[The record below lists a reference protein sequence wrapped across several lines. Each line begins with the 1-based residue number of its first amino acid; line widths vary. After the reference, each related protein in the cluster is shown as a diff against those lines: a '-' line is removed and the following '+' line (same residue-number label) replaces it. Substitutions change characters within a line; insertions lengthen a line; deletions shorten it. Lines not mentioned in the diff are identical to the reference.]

1 MLTSPGLSG
10 NVNRRTGQ
18 PACCHG
24 RRWPRP
30 HADPARKGD
39 SHPLAWG
46 RHLVVT
52 SGQVVGGARWA
63 WTHRPRRKAVGLAS
77 RSASRDR
84 AAGAAPSAT
93 TAPHHAKHH
102 HRNDHDDQHPQP
114 SRHGGL
120 LGRAGAVRAD
130 ATAAQPGRQ
139 LTARRSPGPGST
151 APLRAG
157 WRGPLHNRP
166 DATTASPTGG
176 LWRGREEFALL
187 GWGNNP
193 SMVMLRRNGRRSD
206 AIAGTIVRAFGETRT
221 CAEDACTAR
230 LSRYNPARHCA
241 IHQGWDGQEVPLP
254 RRRRP

>member
-1 MLTSPGLSG
+1 MLTSPGPSG

-24 RRWPRP
+24 RRRARP

-157 WRGPLHNRP
+157 WRGPLHTDPTRP
-166 DATTASPTGG
+166 QRARPAGYSEAERSLPCLGG
-176 LWRGREEFALL
+176 
-187 GWGNNP
+187 
-193 SMVMLRRNGRRSD
+193 
-206 AIAGTIVRAFGETRT
+206 GTIQAWL
-221 CAEDACTAR
+221 C
-230 LSRYNPARHCA
+230 
-241 IHQGWDGQEVPLP
+241 
-254 RRRRP
+254 